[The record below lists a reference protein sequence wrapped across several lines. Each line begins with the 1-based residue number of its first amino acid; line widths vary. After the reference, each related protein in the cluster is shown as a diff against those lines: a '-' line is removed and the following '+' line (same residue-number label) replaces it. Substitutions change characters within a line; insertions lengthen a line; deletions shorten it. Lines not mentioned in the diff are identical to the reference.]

1 MVPEQRAQVLMDA
14 RLAEICKAI
23 AKRKGYASLTGLIND
38 ALIALLEDDPDFEL
52 EFEADDVVAET
63 LKEQRRTAARQ
74 DELADALEK
83 AQTAHRERRKGER
96 RTKKGTA
103 AMYPEGEDRRKSG
116 ERRKA

>member
-38 ALIALLEDDPDFEL
+38 ALIALLENDPDFEL
-52 EFEADDVVAET
+52 EFEAADVVTET
-63 LKEQRRTAARQ
+63 LNEQRRTAARQ

-83 AQTAHRERRKGER
+83 AQTEPQERRNGER

-103 AMYPEGEDRRKSG
+103 AFHPSDQNRRKIGDRRKG
-116 ERRKA
+116 